1 MKTVFRNGTIID
13 GLGNVIENGWVL
25 IDGGKIVALG
35 SDDESSEN
43 EHESRSVEE
52 SIDLSGKTMLPGLID
67 CHVHITH
74 DGSPNPL
81 RSVADEADPV
91 TTLKTAKH
99 ARETLESGITTVRDM
114 GGKRFIELY
123 VRDAVV
129 SGLVTG
135 PRMICAGRMI
145 CMTGGHGCQIGM
157 QADGPDELRKAARMQ
172 LQAGVDWLKF
182 MATGGILTTGV
193 EPGASQLT
201 LEELKAGIEEAHKA
215 GRKTAAHAQ
224 GNQGIKNAVLAG
236 IDSVEHGMVLD
247 NQIIEAMIERNVFLV
262 PTLSVVFHILKEGR
276 EEGIPQVFVD
286 KAQRMRDV
294 HLRSL
299 ELAKQAGVKIAMG
312 TDAGTPFNFHG
323 QNATELTYLV
333 DNGFTPGEAVMCA
346 TSKAAELLDLGDAIG
361 SITPGKTADLL
372 IVDDDPLEDV
382 SILSNRTRIWA
393 VYKGGVR
400 VSGDGG

>member
-1 MKTVFRNGTIID
+1 MKTMFSNGTIID
-13 GLGNVIENGWVL
+13 GLGNVIEKGWAL
-25 IDGGKIVALG
+25 IDGEKIAAVG
-35 SDDESSEN
+35 SDDASLKKYLESN
-43 EHESRSVEE
+43 SVEE
-52 SIDLSGKTMLPGLID
+52 SVDLSGKTLLPGLID

-81 RSVADEADPV
+81 RSVADEADPI

-99 ARETLESGITTVRDM
+99 ARDTLESGITTIRDL
-114 GGKRFIELY
+114 GGKRFIELH

-129 SGLVTG
+129 SALVTG

-157 QADGPDELRKAARMQ
+157 QADGPDEVRKAARIQ
-172 LQAGVDWLKF
+172 LQAGVDWVKF

-201 LEELKAGIEEAHKA
+201 QDELRAGIEEAHKA

-236 IDSVEHGMVLD
+236 IDSVEHGMILD
-247 NQIIEAMIERNVFLV
+247 SEVIEAMIERNVFLV

-299 ELAKQAGVKIAMG
+299 ELARQAGVKIAMG

-323 QNATELTYLV
+323 RNALELTYLV
-333 DNGFTPGEAVMCA
+333 DNGFTPGEAIMCA
-346 TSKAAELLDLGDAIG
+346 TSKAAELLDLGDAAG
-361 SITPGKTADLL
+361 SIAPGKTADLL
-372 IVDDDPLEDV
+372 IVDGNPLEDI
-382 SILSNRTRIWA
+382 SILSDQARIRA
-393 VYKGGVR
+393 VYKDGVPETGT
-400 VSGDGG
+400 V